1 MSRRAKSARIIEMVR
16 EILREDAPQTVRQCY
31 YRLVSAGQVPN
42 SRAGYKT
49 VSRVLVGA
57 RTAGLISWD
66 AIEDRLRQ
74 PRHVSMWSG
83 VAELMRDAAAA
94 YRRDVWSAQ
103 PRRVEVWLEKEALS
117 RIFEEVLA
125 PYGATLNVGRGYDG
139 WSSIHQASRRL
150 GDEDV
155 VLYFGDFDPS
165 GEDMVRSLRH
175 RLAELGSEPEV
186 VKCALTAEDIQRHR
200 LPPNFAKRSDSR
212 CAAFIEKHGDVSVE
226 LDAMPASALRERIVA
241 EVKSRMDLD
250 ALASVRIQ
258 EEAEREDLRRIADDV
273 ERGAS

>member
-1 MSRRAKSARIIEMVR
+1 
-16 EILREDAPQTVRQCY
+16 
-31 YRLVSAGQVPN
+31 
-42 SRAGYKT
+42 
-49 VSRVLVGA
+49 
-57 RTAGLISWD
+57 
-66 AIEDRLRQ
+66 
-74 PRHVSMWSG
+74 
-83 VAELMRDAAAA
+83 
-94 YRRDVWSAQ
+94 
-103 PRRVEVWLEKEALS
+103 
-117 RIFEEVLA
+117 
-125 PYGATLNVGRGYDG
+125 
-139 WSSIHQASRRL
+139 
-150 GDEDV
+150 
-155 VLYFGDFDPS
+155 
-165 GEDMVRSLRH
+165 MVRSLRH